1 MAFAIAVKETIQ
13 TAAPIEVT
21 FATVAESGSYG
32 QWAACRDAVLERDG
46 IPDPNGL
53 GAIRVLRL
61 DDAVAGLIE
70 IKEEINHYWPPY
82 LFGYRV
88 VAGSP
93 LKDHQGVATF
103 VARDGGTEV
112 AWHVTGNPRNPEAAT
127 RTQKLLIK
135 ELRRFL
141 GDLASEAER
150 RATMRPSA
158 ALGRSVR

>member
-1 MAFAIAVKETIQ
+1 MGGM
-13 TAAPIEVT
+13 PR
-21 FATVAESGSYG
+21 S
-32 QWAACRDAVLERDG
+32 VLEQEG
-46 IPDPNGL
+46 SPDPNGL

-61 DDAVAGLIE
+61 EDAVGGLIE

-112 AWHVTGNPRNPEAAT
+112 AWHVTANPRHPETAT
-127 RTQKLLIK
+127 QAQKLLIK

-141 GDLASEAER
+141 ADLAAEAER
-150 RATMRPSA
+150 RDAMNPSA
-158 ALGRSVR
+158 RTP